1 MKRPTAED
9 PKSGNIPGDQHTELV
24 VLLGPRL
31 PYMLGPRLPHMLAFK
46 PSSKKVPGG
55 AGFEGMTASS
65 RTAEAWHC
73 VAG

>member
-31 PYMLGPRLPHMLAFK
+31 LHMLAFK
-46 PSSKKVPGG
+46 LGGIEVPGS
-55 AGFEGMTASS
+55 AVFEGMKAS
-65 RTAEAWHC
+65 
-73 VAG
+73 